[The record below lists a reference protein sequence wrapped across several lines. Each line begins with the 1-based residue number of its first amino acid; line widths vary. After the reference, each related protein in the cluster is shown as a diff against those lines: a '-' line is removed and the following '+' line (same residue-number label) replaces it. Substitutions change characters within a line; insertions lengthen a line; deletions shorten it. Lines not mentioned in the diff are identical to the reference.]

1 MVMPSENQAVSRTLR
16 RMSAGTQIRSRATPE
31 SKKLS
36 APPGGPGSGK
46 SLWCRKTATSLPAAY
61 PVTEINLHRI
71 DETGDADLLLRGLC
85 DNGKAQIPGRLGR
98 CGSNTGGGQPL
109 R

>member
-1 MVMPSENQAVSRTLR
+1 MVMPSENLAVSRTLK
-16 RMSAGTQIRSRATPE
+16 RMYAGPRIRSRATPE
-31 SKKLS
+31 SKMLS
-36 APPGGPGSGK
+36 APPDGPGSGK
-46 SLWCRKTATSLPAAY
+46 PLWRRKTATSLPAAY

-71 DETGDADLLLRGLC
+71 DESGNADLLLRGLR

-98 CGSNTGGGQPL
+98 CGTDTGGGERL